1 MCTVCVFVC
10 MREREL
16 EANDFDVQV
25 LFVCIQCPQHSWVL
39 MCVLSLSGCC
49 DYSGRVGGFPLRQ
62 LTLATKQIANIAC
75 LAFSGGNKP
84 IDF

>member
-1 MCTVCVFVC
+1 MFYLSVVAVII
-10 MREREL
+10 
-16 EANDFDVQV
+16 VGG
-25 LFVCIQCPQHSWVL
+25 WV
-39 MCVLSLSGCC
+39 G
-49 DYSGRVGGFPLRQ
+49 GGFPLRQ